1 MGYQSKH
8 MSTEIKCPNCNHTF
22 PIEEVMAEEY
32 KQDLR
37 EQMASFKKKQLEEY
51 EKRVE
56 KLNKTMED
64 KNKKQKGKKMRGL
77 QRRSELNK
85 LQE

>member
-1 MGYQSKH
+1 

-37 EQMASFKKKQLEEY
+37 EQMASFKKKQLEEF
-51 EKRVE
+51 EKKAEVLATKEATRI
-56 KLNKTMED
+56 
-64 KNKKQKGKKMRGL
+64 
-77 QRRSELNK
+77 SF
-85 LQE
+85 